1 MKLLLKIF
9 LALTVV
15 SIVSN
20 VVPSPF
26 ASWAQDT
33 AYENCTD
40 LRADWPSGVA
50 RNEKAAQKISAAGT
64 AKPRVQAGTYGLN
77 ERLETDNNGVVC
89 EDKKT
94 GAQLLGEVI
103 VVQASVIASV
113 DDSPAL
119 RGIPSL
125 RQQAGGHTRVN
136 TLLNCCSSGH
146 NRRSLPPTK
155 LHIL

>member
-1 MKLLLKIF
+1 MLKPPHPAAVIGYLTERETEEPAMKLLLKIF

-64 AKPRVQAGTYGLN
+64 EKPRVHAGTHRLN
-77 ERLETDNNGVVC
+77 ERLDANNNGVVC
-89 EDKKT
+89 ENKKT
-94 GAQLLGEVI
+94 GTQLIGDAI
-103 VVQASVIASV
+103 RKSTQF
-113 DDSPAL
+113 
-119 RGIPSL
+119 
-125 RQQAGGHTRVN
+125 QW
-136 TLLNCCSSGH
+136 
-146 NRRSLPPTK
+146 RSAK
-155 LHIL
+155 VR